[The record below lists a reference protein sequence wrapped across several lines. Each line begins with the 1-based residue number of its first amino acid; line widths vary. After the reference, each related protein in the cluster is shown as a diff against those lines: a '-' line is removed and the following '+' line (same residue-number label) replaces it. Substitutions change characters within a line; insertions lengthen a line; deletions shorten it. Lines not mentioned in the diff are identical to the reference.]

1 MTGSVKLNLPS
12 GGSVTLSAAD
22 STSNYTVNLPP
33 TAGTLNAWTNV
44 SGSTALSSG
53 NTYMITSATA
63 ATLTLPASPATG
75 ATINIADANTIT
87 GSVVHT
93 LARNGSTIYS
103 LAENLTLDIPN
114 FQITLWYSGS
124 TWTLI

>member
-1 MTGSVKLNLPS
+1 MPLKLNLTS
-12 GGSVTLSAAD
+12 GGSVTLTAAD
-22 STSNYTVNLPP
+22 STSNYTVNLPT
-33 TAGTLNAWTNV
+33 TAGTIGGSINV
-44 SGSTALSSG
+44 TG
-53 NTYMITSATA
+53 NTTLAANNTYRITSATA
-63 ATLTLPASPATG
+63 ATLTLPASPSTG
-75 ATINIADANTIT
+75 DVINLSDANTIT
-87 GSVVHT
+87 GAVVHT

>member
-1 MTGSVKLNLPS
+1 MSGNLKLNLPA

-22 STSNYTVNLPP
+22 SASNYTVYLP
-33 TAGTLNAWTNV
+33 TSAGTIGSWTDI
-44 SGSTALSSG
+44 TG
-53 NTYMITSATA
+53 NTTLSANNTYRITSATA
-63 ATLTLPASPATG
+63 ATLTLPASPSTG
-75 ATINIADANTIT
+75 DFINLSDANTIT
-87 GSVVHT
+87 GAVVHT
-93 LARNGSTIYS
+93 LDRNGSTIYS